1 MYKVISGIKISLNEF
16 IFLYIKEF
24 NKEVC
29 HALISDKDRLD
40 FDLLDFLNFTNDC
53 KSLTADTYFNIDK
66 YIEKK
71 DKYHEIYSWI
81 KNPILYD
88 VRFYEQC
95 ECETVFYDHRGFF
108 ILGYC
113 NNKLSNFDE
122 IYSIKEIISKE
133 MKMKT
138 KKWLNDLKNKKIIP
152 FQNKLL
158 NETKLSN
165 NCISVIIK
173 YVELQIYNYKIKTY
187 IYPTS

>member
-1 MYKVISGIKISLNEF
+1 
-16 IFLYIKEF
+16 
-24 NKEVC
+24 
-29 HALISDKDRLD
+29 
-40 FDLLDFLNFTNDC
+40 
-53 KSLTADTYFNIDK
+53 
-66 YIEKK
+66 
-71 DKYHEIYSWI
+71 
-81 KNPILYD
+81 
-88 VRFYEQC
+88 
-95 ECETVFYDHRGFF
+95 
-108 ILGYC
+108 
-113 NNKLSNFDE
+113 
-122 IYSIKEIISKE
+122 